1 MSFTN
6 KLLSLFKIN
15 KTKLFTIGPV
25 QMYESTLR
33 VRSRQLPYFRTT
45 DFSNTIKNCDD
56 LLKDLIGANKNSKVM
71 YLTSSGTGA
80 MSATVSNFISKKDRV
95 LIINSGNFGKRICE
109 ICDSLNIDF
118 DQINVKFNQNLDL
131 VLLNNHLDY
140 KYKAVFVVAH
150 ETSTG
155 YLTDLSEIS
164 AFCKKNKS
172 LLIVDAITTF
182 LCDQFKMDELGVD
195 IAIISSHKGLCIS
208 PGIAMTVINE
218 KSLNKI
224 NNNGDADFYFDYNK
238 YISNL
243 SNYQTP
249 YTPAI
254 GIILELEDI
263 LLKIKNLG
271 LKHWLDEV
279 ENKAELFRNSLDSR
293 VSIPK
298 HNLSNAITPIL
309 FKGNIA
315 KHMYDVLVQNY
326 SYVTNPSGGEFAKNM
341 LRISH
346 IGNLSRK
353 DFLKL
358 NKAISIELNKLNK
371 TK

>member
-1 MSFTN
+1 MSFISN
-6 KLLSLFKIN
+6 IIGLFKSTKI
-15 KTKLFTIGPV
+15 KLFTIGPV
-25 QMYESTLR
+25 QMFESTLKI
-33 VRSRQLPYFRTT
+33 RSTQLPYFRTT

-56 LLKDLIGANKNSKVM
+56 LLKDLIGTNKNSKVM

-80 MSATVSNFISKKDRV
+80 MSATVSNFISNKDRV
-95 LIINSGNFGKRICE
+95 LIINSGSFGKRICE

-131 VLLNNHLDY
+131 ALLNNHLDN

-155 YLTDLSEIS
+155 YLADLSQIS
-164 AFCKKNKS
+164 LFCKKNNS

-182 LCDQFKMDELGVD
+182 LCDQFQMDELGVD

-224 NNNGDADFYFDYNK
+224 NKNGHADFYFDFNK
-238 YISNL
+238 YVSNL
-243 SNYQTP
+243 NNYQTP

-263 LLKIKNLG
+263 LLKIKKCSLNIW
-271 LKHWLDEV
+271 LKEV
-279 ENKAELFRNSLDSR
+279 EKKANLFRNSLDAR
-293 VSIPK
+293 VSIPT
-298 HNLSNAITPIL
+298 HDLSNAITPII
-309 FKGNIA
+309 FKKNTA
-315 KHMYDVLVQNY
+315 KHMHAVLAKKY
-326 SYVTNPSGGEFAKNM
+326 SFITNPSGGEYAETM

-346 IGNLSRK
+346 IGNLSNL
-353 DFLKL
+353 DYQNL
-358 NKAISIELNKLNK
+358 NKAISRELNKL
-371 TK
+371 

>member
-1 MSFTN
+1 MSFIN
-6 KLLSLFKIN
+6 NLLNLFKIN

-25 QMYESTLR
+25 QMFNSTLKI
-33 VRSRQLPYFRTT
+33 RSAQIPYFRTN
-45 DFSNTIKNCDD
+45 DFSNTINKCDD
-56 LLKDLIGANKNSKVM
+56 LLKEFIGTNKNSKIM

-80 MSATVSNFISKKDRV
+80 MSATVSNFISNKDRV
-95 LIINSGNFGKRICE
+95 LIINSGNFGQRICE
-109 ICDSLNIDF
+109 ICDSLNIDY
-118 DQINVKFNQNLDL
+118 DQINVNFNQNLDL
-131 VLLNNHLDY
+131 AILNNHLDK

-164 AFCKKNKS
+164 AFCKKNNS

-208 PGIAMTVINE
+208 PGLAMAVINE
-218 KSLNKI
+218 KSVNKI
-224 NNNGDADFYFDYNK
+224 IRNSQSDFYFDFNK

-271 LKHWLDEV
+271 LEHWLDEV
-279 ENKAELFRNSLDSR
+279 ENKAVLFRNSLDSR

-309 FKGNIA
+309 FKENIA

-346 IGNLSRK
+346 VGNLSTK
-353 DFLKL
+353 DLINL
-358 NKAISIELNKLNK
+358 NKAISIELNKLN
-371 TK
+371 

>member
-1 MSFTN
+1 MSFISNIIGLIKST
-6 KLLSLFKIN
+6 KI
-15 KTKLFTIGPV
+15 KLFTIGPV
-25 QMYESTLR
+25 QMYGSTLKI
-33 VRSRQLPYFRTT
+33 RSTQLPYFRTT

-80 MSATVSNFISKKDRV
+80 MSATVSNFISNKDRV

-131 VLLNNHLDY
+131 VLLNNHLGN

-155 YLTDLSEIS
+155 YLTDFSEIS
-164 AFCKKNKS
+164 AFCKKNNS

-182 LCDQFKMDELGVD
+182 LCDQFQMDKIGID

-208 PGIAMTVINE
+208 PGLAMAVIND
-218 KSLNKI
+218 KSINKVI
-224 NNNGDADFYFDYNK
+224 RNGQSDFYFDFNK
-238 YISNL
+238 YVSNL

-263 LLKIKNLG
+263 LLKIKKCG
-271 LKHWLDEV
+271 LENWLKDV
-279 ENKAELFRNSLDSR
+279 EEKAILFRNNLDSR
-293 VSIPK
+293 VSIPT

-309 FKGNIA
+309 FKDDLA
-315 KHMYDVLVQNY
+315 KHMQEALEKKY
-326 SYVTNPSGGEFAKNM
+326 SYVTNPSGGEFAKKM

-346 IGNLSRK
+346 LGNLSRK

-358 NKAISIELNKLNK
+358 NKAISIELNKIK
-371 TK
+371 

>member
-1 MSFTN
+1 MSFISNIVGLIKST
-6 KLLSLFKIN
+6 KI
-15 KTKLFTIGPV
+15 KLFTIGPV
-25 QMYESTLR
+25 EMYESTLKI
-33 VRSRQLPYFRTT
+33 RSTQLPYFRTS

-56 LLKDLIGANKNSKVM
+56 LLKDLIGVNKNSKVM

-80 MSATVSNFISKKDRV
+80 MSATVSNFISNKDRV

-118 DQINVKFNQNLDL
+118 DQINVKFNQNIDL
-131 VLLNNHLDY
+131 VLLNNHLDN

-164 AFCKKNKS
+164 AFCKKNNS

-208 PGIAMTVINE
+208 PGLAMAVINE
-218 KSLNKI
+218 KSVNKI
-224 NNNGDADFYFDYNK
+224 IRNSQSDFYFDFNK

-263 LLKIKNLG
+263 LLKIKNIG
-271 LKHWLDEV
+271 LEHWLDEV
-279 ENKAELFRNSLDSR
+279 ENKAALFRNSLDSR

-309 FKGNIA
+309 FKENIA
-315 KHMYDVLVQNY
+315 KHMFDVLVQNY

-346 IGNLSRK
+346 VGNLSTK
-353 DFLKL
+353 DFINL
-358 NKAISIELNKLNK
+358 NKAISIELNKLN
-371 TK
+371 

>member
-1 MSFTN
+1 MSIISN
-6 KLLSLFKIN
+6 IFK
-15 KTKLFTIGPV
+15 KTTSKLFTIGPV
-25 QMYESTLR
+25 QMYKSTLR
-33 VRSRQLPYFRTT
+33 VRSKQLPYFRTN
-45 DFSNTIKNCDD
+45 DFSNKIKKCDN
-56 LLKDLIGANKNSKVM
+56 LLKEFIGTKSSSKIM
-71 YLTSSGTGA
+71 YLTCSGTGA
-80 MSATVSNFISKKDRV
+80 MSATISNFISNKERV
-95 LIINSGNFGKRICE
+95 LIINSGNFGQRICD

-118 DQINVKFNQNLDL
+118 DQINVNYNQNLDL
-131 VLLNNHLDY
+131 SILNKHLHK
-140 KYKAVFVVAH
+140 KYKAVFVVGH

-155 YLTDLSEIS
+155 YLTDLAEIS
-164 AFCKKNKS
+164 AFCKKNNS

-182 LCDQFKMDELGVD
+182 LCDQFQMDEIGID

-208 PGIAMTVINE
+208 PGLAMAVINE
-218 KSLNKI
+218 KSINKVDR
-224 NNNGDADFYFDYNK
+224 NGQSDFYFDYNK
-238 YISNL
+238 YVSNL

-263 LLKIKNLG
+263 LLKIKKCG
-271 LKHWLDEV
+271 LENWLKEV
-279 ENKAELFRNSLDSR
+279 EDKAILFRNNLDSR

-358 NKAISIELNKLNK
+358 NKAISIELNKLN
-371 TK
+371 